1 MIRRFS
7 VNFAIFSM
15 LLDAALVASAL
26 ASADALRP
34 FLNELSFAQS
44 VPANNVTPLPLYPIF
59 GLIWVLVLLLFSV
72 YDGRKN
78 LRVVDEFA
86 SLTTGTI
93 MAAVTSSGALYLSF
107 RDVSR
112 LLFILFVLLA
122 YSYLLSWRL
131 LYRSLRRWHGFP
143 TPKRNMLIV
152 GAGTIGREFRRMIEQ
167 HDEFGISF
175 IGYVDD
181 VEDNDKVIG
190 YLSDAR
196 KIVAEKSIDDVVF
209 ALPGW
214 AFERINNLVAEI
226 RDLPVRVWVIPDY
239 FSVALHHAAIEEYAG
254 IPMLGLR
261 APALSDYQRMLK
273 RAFDL
278 ILTLIAMPP
287 ALIAMSIVS
296 LAIRLDSPGSIIFR
310 QKRVGE
316 NGQIFEVLKFRSMYE
331 NAAAEKTVALSEA
344 VKNNRIHKVSGDP
357 RVTRV
362 GRFIRRSSLDE
373 LPQLIN
379 VLKGEMSLVGPRPEL
394 PYLVEQYEPWQRT
407 RLAVPPGLTGWW
419 QITGRSDKPMH
430 LHTEDDL
437 YYVQNYSLFLDITI
451 LLRTFWV
458 VIRGKG
464 AY

>member
-1 MIRRFS
+1 
-7 VNFAIFSM
+7 M
-15 LLDAALVASAL
+15 LLDATLVAFAL
-26 ASADALRP
+26 ASAEFLRP
-34 FLNELSFAQS
+34 LLNQFSFSQTILE
-44 VPANNVTPLPLYPIF
+44 NIVTPLPLYPIF
-59 GLIWVLVLLLFSV
+59 GLIWILVLLLFAI

-78 LRVVDEFA
+78 LRVVDEFT

-112 LLFILFVLLA
+112 LLFILFVMLA
-122 YSYLLSWRL
+122 YFYLLSWRIV
-131 LYRSLRRWHGFP
+131 YRSLRRWRGFP
-143 TPKRNMLIV
+143 TPHRNMLIV
-152 GAGTIGREFRRMIEQ
+152 GAGTIGREFRMIIDK

-175 IGYVDD
+175 IGYIDD
-181 VEDNDKVIG
+181 TEDNDQIIG

-196 KIVAEKSIDDVVF
+196 KIVTEKSIDDVVF

-214 AFERINNLVAEI
+214 AFERVNNLVAEI
-226 RDLPVRVWVIPDY
+226 YDMPVRVWVIPDY
-239 FSVALHHAAIEEYAG
+239 FSIALHRAVIEEYAG
-254 IPMLGLR
+254 IPMLDLR

-273 RAFDL
+273 RAFD
-278 ILTLIAMPP
+278 IVLTLVALPP
-287 ALIAMSIVS
+287 ALIAMGIVS
-296 LAIRLDSPGSIIFR
+296 IAIRLDSPGSIIFR

-316 NGQIFEVLKFRSMYE
+316 NGRIFEVLKFRSMFAGE
-331 NAAAEKTVALSEA
+331 GQEPTLPLELDIE
-344 VKNNRIHKVSGDP
+344 NNRTHKVSGDP

-362 GRFIRRSSLDE
+362 GKLIRRSSLDE

-407 RLAVPPGLTGWW
+407 RFAVPPGLTGWW

-437 YYVQNYSLFLDITI
+437 YYVQNYSLALDITI

>member
-1 MIRRFS
+1 M
-7 VNFAIFSM
+7 
-15 LLDAALVASAL
+15 DAALVASGL

-34 FLNELSFAQS
+34 FLNDLSFAQNMPTNS
-44 VPANNVTPLPLYPIF
+44 TIPLPLYPIF
-59 GLIWVLVLLLFSV
+59 GTIWVLVLLLFSV

-78 LRVVDEFA
+78 LRVVDEVT

-112 LLFILFVLLA
+112 LLFILFVMLA
-122 YSYLLSWRL
+122 YFYLLSWRL
-131 LYRSLRRWHGFP
+131 LYRSLRRWRGFP
-143 TPKRNMLIV
+143 APKRNMLIV
-152 GAGTIGREFRRMIEQ
+152 GAGTIGKEVRQMIDK
-167 HDEFGISF
+167 HDELGISF

-214 AFERINNLVAEI
+214 AFERVNNLVAEI
-226 RDLPVRVWVIPDY
+226 HDLPVRVWVIPDY
-239 FSVALHHAAIEEYAG
+239 YSIALHRATIEEYAG
-254 IPMLGLR
+254 IPMLDLR
-261 APALSDYQRMLK
+261 APALNDYQRMLK

-278 ILTLIAMPP
+278 ILTLIILPP
-287 ALIAMSIVS
+287 ALLVMGIVS
-296 LAIRLDSPGSIIFR
+296 IAIRLDSPGAIIFR

-316 NGQIFEVLKFRSMYE
+316 NGHIFEVLKFRSMME
-331 NAAAEKTVALSEA
+331 NSEQDRTIAENQDVES
-344 VKNNRIHKVSGDP
+344 NHPSKVSGDP
-357 RVTRV
+357 RITRV
-362 GRFIRRSSLDE
+362 GRLIRRSSLDE

-394 PYLVEQYEPWQRT
+394 PYLVKQYEPWQRT
-407 RLAVPPGLTGWW
+407 RFAVPPGLTGWW

-437 YYVQNYSLFLDITI
+437 YYVQNYSLILDITI

-458 VIRGKG
+458 VIRGRG